1 MLFGTHVLEC
11 MQCQSFATCV
21 SRVAGRLAV
30 VQGDTVEEPPRDLR
44 AVMVVAMMI
53 NAPVLVTSCTL
64 PHSPVFPAA
73 ALHQCNS
80 QQQRRCRLGGSRQGR
95 RQGYTQQRSAHG
107 QVFSSGPGELQLQK
121 SAD

>member
-1 MLFGTHVLEC
+1 MPFGTHVLEC

-44 AVMVVAMMI
+44 VVMVVAMMI
-53 NAPVLVTSCTL
+53 S
-64 PHSPVFPAA
+64 
-73 ALHQCNS
+73 NS
-80 QQQRRCRLGGSRQGR
+80 QQQRSCCLGGSRQGR
-95 RQGYTQQRSAHG
+95 CQGYTQQRSAHG
-107 QVFSSGPGELQLQK
+107 QVFSSGPGELLLQN